1 MKALIIAA
9 GQGSR
14 LNDLTKG
21 SPKPLIQLLGLS
33 LIERVVLS
41 AKRAGIEEFVI
52 TVGYLGDRI
61 AATLG
66 DGRRFGV
73 RIDYVQNREWEQG
86 NGGSVLRATRL
97 LNDNFILLMSD
108 HMFDDRILKGLV
120 DHELGSSV
128 VLAVDRRAPSPG
140 DTKVLEKRGKIV
152 SIGKDIEESNCI
164 DTGIFLCSPRI
175 FVYAEEAMK
184 EGKTEL
190 ADVIDKA
197 ARNGDAEVFDITQI
211 GSYSSR
217 MGKGTTLWWID
228 IDTKEDLRK
237 AEQYLIK
244 KENSLKTPHLL
255 HRNMI
260 FRKYRVIEDRI
271 REGVATLLLELGIPL
286 TPNQITI
293 LSFVVGI
300 LSGVSFALSHL
311 LLGAILCYLSDVLD
325 GVDGVVARR
334 TGAVTTY
341 GAYLD
346 SCLDRYVDAFVVLG
360 ICVHFSDFGYIWI
373 IGVLAITGNLMFSY
387 TTHRAEALGRVV
399 LPSRIRWYRR
409 RRMHIIIVGAF
420 LSLFYASSL
429 FYALA
434 TMAVISNLKVFWR
447 MMPWM
452 LKDFNSVDN
461 NTRKL
466 LARTSLRRFQ
476 KDKHV
481 M

>member
-9 GQGSR
+9 GQGRR
-14 LNDLTKG
+14 LNDLTNDQ
-21 SPKPLIQLLGLS
+21 PKPLIQLLGLS
-33 LIERVVLS
+33 LIERVILT
-41 AKRAGIEEFVI
+41 AKHAGIHDFVI
-52 TVGYLGDRI
+52 TVGYLGDKIR
-61 AATLG
+61 ATLG
-66 DGRRFGV
+66 DGRGLGV
-73 RIDYVQNREWEQG
+73 RIDYVQNKEWEKG
-86 NGGSVLRATRL
+86 NGASVLRATPL
-97 LNDNFILLMSD
+97 LNENFILLMSD
-108 HMFDDRILKGLV
+108 HIFDDRILKGLV

-128 VLAVDRRAPSPG
+128 VLAVDRRAPWPG
-140 DTKVLEKRGKIV
+140 DTKVLEARGKIL

-164 DTGIFLCSPRI
+164 DTGIFLCSPRLLA
-175 FVYAEEAMK
+175 FAEEAVK

-197 ARNGDAEVFDITQI
+197 ARNGEAEVFDITRME
-211 GSYSSR
+211 SHSSR
-217 MGKGTTLWWID
+217 MGKGTTPWWID
-228 IDTKEDLRK
+228 IDTREDLRK

-244 KENSLKTPHLL
+244 KENSLKTLCLL

-260 FRKYRVIEDRI
+260 FRKFGVIEDRI
-271 REGVATLLLELGIPL
+271 REGVATLLLELGIPI

-311 LLGAILCYLSDVLD
+311 LLGGILYYLSDVLD

-334 TGAVTTY
+334 TGTATTY

-346 SCLDRYVDAFVVLG
+346 SCLDRYVDVFVVLG
-360 ICVHFSDFGYIWI
+360 ICVHFSQVGYIWI
-373 IGVLAITGNLMFSY
+373 IGVLAITGNLMISY
-387 TTHRAEALGRVV
+387 ATHRAEALGKVV
-399 LPSRIRWYRR
+399 LTSRIRWYRR

-420 LSLFYASSL
+420 LSLFYPSSL

-452 LKDFNSVDN
+452 LKDFNSVDK

-466 LARTSLRRFQ
+466 LARTSLRKFQ
-476 KDKHV
+476 KHKHV
-481 M
+481 I